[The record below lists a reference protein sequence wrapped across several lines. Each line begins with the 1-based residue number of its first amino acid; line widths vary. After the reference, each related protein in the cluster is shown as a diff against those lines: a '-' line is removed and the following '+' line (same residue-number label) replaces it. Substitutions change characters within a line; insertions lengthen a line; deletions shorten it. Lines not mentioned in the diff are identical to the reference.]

1 MGELLQAKL
10 GKAGAGEF
18 YPHLLEQEFPG
29 PFAALEKSAMGQ
41 KDGKADNILAC
52 ARSVFKALKVFRK
65 KSPVSIGELERLI
78 EALEAFENSRM
89 AKETEQR
96 RKHQQ
101 QQAARISKAQG
112 GQEKLARELAQMK
125 RAAALKS
132 SGGPE
137 SRRRQIEREKQEAL
151 ERERAWEEQLE
162 RELREQ
168 EEQERLLELRRVE
181 EHEEMEAKAW
191 RQRQEGQRRKAGRR
205 SGALQ
210 ALAEKAA
217 AQSEAGY
224 MAYQPKAAFGP
235 EAGIADEAGAP
246 AEQRHPMPQE
256 PAKYSAK
263 ALLSGLMLGRI
274 LGNRSKPR
282 PAPGAGEAEQSGE
295 ENPCEPQAGREALG
309 GCGQGGAQ
317 SGEPQ
322 GEEELKQL
330 QQELQDEELQEEE
343 LPEEEFAEEG
353 LPEPKGG
360 QEEVPA
366 GKPTAAQFHAAVKRG
381 DVAALE
387 AWSAQEPGLCSS
399 VHKGLS
405 AMCLAAAEGRL
416 EAMALLGA
424 MGADFGQPDKK
435 GILPISWACM
445 GAQLE
450 ALEFL
455 ASLGQDP
462 NGTDGNGRTPLH
474 YAALSGVSESV
485 RRLVER
491 HKCDETAR
499 DSTGRTPIDLAWE
512 GGRRGIARYLESLP
526 AERRRGKA

>member
-96 RKHQQ
+96 RRHQQ

-112 GQEKLARELAQMK
+112 GQEKLAKELAQMK

-132 SGGPE
+132 SGGLE

-181 EHEEMEAKAW
+181 ELEESEAKAW
-191 RQRQEGQRRKAGRR
+191 RQRQEGGRKKKAGRR

-210 ALAEKAA
+210 ALADKAA
-217 AQSEAGY
+217 AQSQAGY
-224 MAYQPKAAFGP
+224 MAYQPKAAFAP
-235 EAGIADEAGAP
+235 EAGAGQECAVSAGERQP
-246 AEQRHPMPQE
+246 AAGPA

-263 ALLSGLMLGRI
+263 ALLSGLMLGKI
-274 LGNRSKPR
+274 LGNRPKGQAS
-282 PAPGAGEAEQSGE
+282 AEGGGAGMEQS
-295 ENPCEPQAGREALG
+295 AGRDAQESQGARQDAGEGEALDSEEAG
-309 GCGQGGAQ
+309 LQAQ
-317 SGEPQ
+317 EPEGKQKSLGE
-322 GEEELKQL
+322 
-330 QQELQDEELQEEE
+330 DLQEE
-343 LPEEEFAEEG
+343 PVEECA
-353 LPEPKGG
+353 
-360 QEEVPA
+360 QEEQEVLDS
-366 GKPTAAQFHAAVKRG
+366 KPTAAQFHAAVKTG

-387 AWSAQEPGLCSS
+387 AWSAREPGLCSS

-405 AMCLAAAEGRL
+405 AMCLAAVEGRL

-462 NGTDGNGRTPLH
+462 NGTDANGRTPLH

-526 AERRRGKA
+526 AERRRGKG